1 MELIEERLGKMS
13 IGNPCRPAIRKRRA
27 LKRSQHSTQLAAQ
40 LGEMR
45 RRYTGNLALAVIG
58 NVYTGRLRLTTEEV
72 NLLVLVM
79 EDVLDTDPPPG
90 NQPAHLGQQREQH

>member
-1 MELIEERLGKMS
+1 MKLIEERLGEMD
-13 IGNPCRPAIRKRRA
+13 IGNPCRPAIRKRQA
-27 LKRSQHSTQLAAQ
+27 LERGQHSTQFAAQ
-40 LGEMR
+40 LGEIR
-45 RRYTGNLALAVIG
+45 SRYTGNLALAVIG
-58 NVYTGRLRLTTEEV
+58 NVYTSRLRLTAEEV